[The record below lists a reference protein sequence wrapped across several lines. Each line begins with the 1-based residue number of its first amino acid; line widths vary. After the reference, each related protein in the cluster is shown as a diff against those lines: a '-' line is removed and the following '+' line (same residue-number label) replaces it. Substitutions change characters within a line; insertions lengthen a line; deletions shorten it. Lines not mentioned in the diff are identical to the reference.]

1 MENPDYLTRD
11 EAARALGV
19 KPATLYAYVSRGLL
33 RRAKDHA
40 RRRSMYLREDV
51 ERLKARHPGP
61 PVKAETASRALRWG
75 EPVVNT
81 NITYI
86 DSTGPF
92 YRNRKASELADS
104 GISFET
110 VVHLLLAG
118 VWQPGIEAWPELE
131 TPAYCQKALALGMK
145 GVESDDVSKVLAR
158 AILAL
163 GMSGGGA
170 RELAGNRVQA
180 ERLIIQTLAGCLGYF
195 SPAKRF
201 VHRRANEP
209 IAVQVLRA
217 AACEPTE
224 DNRSAVNQALVL
236 LADHELASASFASR
250 IAASTNSDLFSCVAA
265 ALCVHAGSS
274 TVAATTA
281 VDERL
286 FEPLSRRNWSEMQ
299 RFAAQRGTSL
309 FGFNHPLYPKGDPRA
324 EYLLRLASK
333 LKPMDPK
340 VPMLLEFLAQA
351 KAESSV
357 LPGIAVALVILA
369 RSVGMPRDGASVL
382 WILSRSVGWMAHAL
396 EQRTQGFMLRPRAR
410 YVGGEPGAL

>member
-1 MENPDYLTRD
+1 
-11 EAARALGV
+11 
-19 KPATLYAYVSRGLL
+19 
-33 RRAKDHA
+33 
-40 RRRSMYLREDV
+40 MYLREDV
-51 ERLKARHPGP
+51 DRLKARHPGP
-61 PVKAETASRALRWG
+61 PMRTESTARALRWG
-75 EPVVNT
+75 EPVINT
-81 NITYI
+81 SITYI
-86 DSTGPF
+86 DSTGPS
-92 YRNRKASELADS
+92 YRNRKASGLADS

-118 VWQPGIEAWPELE
+118 VWQPGTEAWPELK
-131 TPAYCQKALALGMK
+131 TPAYCQKALALRMK
-145 GVESDDVSKVLAR
+145 SVESEDVSKVLAR

-163 GMSGGGA
+163 GMSGGSS
-170 RELAGNRVQA
+170 RELAGNRVQS

-195 SPAKRF
+195 SPVGRF
-201 VHRRANEP
+201 VRRRANEP

-274 TVAATTA
+274 TVAATVA
-281 VDERL
+281 VDGRL
-286 FEPLSRRNWSEMQ
+286 FAPLSRRNWKEMQ
-299 RFAAQRGTSL
+299 SFVAQRGTSL

-324 EYLLRLASK
+324 DYLLRLASQ
-333 LKPMDPK
+333 LKPVDPK

-351 KAESSV
+351 RAESSA
-357 LPGIAVALVILA
+357 LPGIAVALAVLA
-369 RSVGMPRDGASVL
+369 RALGMPRDAASVL

-410 YVGGEPGAL
+410 FVGGESGSLSMR